1 MVCTARR
8 CLLTLFQYVASDGQ
22 EGNAVRRE
30 TASVQRETPRV
41 GCSKMNRRGRRASG
55 LRPSHRPRLFN
66 ASRFTFTPAGFTF
79 HASRC

>member
-30 TASVQRETPRV
+30 TASVQREAT
-41 GCSKMNRRGRRASG
+41 RRLQQNEAARARASG
-55 LRPSHRPRLFN
+55 LRPSHRPLLFN
-66 ASRFTFTPAGFTF
+66 ASRFTFTSARFTF
-79 HASRC
+79 RASRC